1 MSSSQKGAR
10 GRALQDLSV
19 PLFLR
24 SLSRIHS
31 SSKYIREKLTAQMR
45 REYRSGSTDA
55 RECVVLKHAA
65 AKVTLQA
72 CEKSVYQSG
81 FLYKVVVMSDA
92 NLGSKDDSGDE
103 SGPHARGEQ
112 LVTPPVTAGRSRA
125 QRGVTRKL
133 STVSASDPRSKEPC
147 SVLSRE
153 TNPGLHVQSQPY
165 FNYC

>member
-133 STVSASDPRSKEPC
+133 SAVSTSDATTNELC
-147 SVLSRE
+147 SV
-153 TNPGLHVQSQPY
+153 NPSLDLRAQPY
-165 FNYC
+165 FNFC